1 MLFTH
6 EDEHMQ
12 REHDLDRMSLAVVL
26 GIDALPS
33 ASELPGGQTQRN
45 ALAQILIRD
54 ALSKLNQELEVAEM
68 CRSFWYTQYAS
79 ASVKSAEAIDT
90 IFRDAARVEFGND
103 ESCEAKLKRVKAK
116 ITSAVQ
122 AYYVMQGSK
131 VGATSIPGSLMAIV
145 A

>member
-1 MLFTH
+1 LLSTH
-6 EDEHMQ
+6 KDEHME

-26 GIDALPS
+26 GIDALPQP
-33 ASELPGGQTQRN
+33 SELPGGQTQRN
-45 ALAQILIRD
+45 AMAQLIIRD
-54 ALSKLNQELEVAEM
+54 ALSKLNRELEVAEM

-79 ASVKSAEAIDT
+79 ASVKSAEAIDKV
-90 IFRDAARVEFGND
+90 IRDAIAVDF
-103 ESCEAKLKRVKAK
+103 ESDPECAKRLKKTQAK

-122 AYYVMQGSK
+122 AYYIMQGSK